1 MLQIPGS
8 IGQTGNAT
16 SRRRF
21 LSIGSLALGGLSLPH
36 ILQAEE
42 QAGVKNNGKGVI
54 MVFLPGGP
62 SHLDMFDL
70 KPDAPE
76 EIRGEFRPI
85 QTNVPGIRISELM
98 PRMAA
103 MMDKFIPVRSLV
115 GAINDHNVHQC
126 VTGWDSHAEQTG
138 SKEIPGYPSGG
149 WPSLGAVISKELGP
163 LSSGIPST
171 VDFSPDYYDARFVN
185 STRLGTGGFLGNGH
199 AGFEVSSIHHDNF
212 ELSGTGLDRLGDRK
226 QLLASF
232 DRFRRITDNAGAT
245 QRIDRYN
252 QQAFEVLASQKLA
265 HALDLQQ
272 ESAASRKAYGLDE
285 SLPPMRGG
293 GKMLDQFL
301 LARRAIQAG
310 ARCATIVFSRYPF
323 GRMLKGDYNWDWHKD
338 NFSEARATLP
348 LLDIGLSALIADLER
363 HQLLD
368 DISVVMWGEF
378 GRTPRINSNAGRDH
392 WPQVCGALLA
402 GGGMKTGQVLGET
415 NKFGE
420 HAKQRPVHFREVFA
434 TLYQNMGIH
443 LGGKTFDDLAG
454 RPQSL
459 LGGYRPISEI
469 CG

>member
-8 IGQTGNAT
+8 ICEAGNPT

-21 LSIGSLALGGLSLPH
+21 LSIGSLALGGLSLPR

-85 QTNVPGIRISELM
+85 QTNVPGIQISELM

-103 MMDKFIPVRSLV
+103 MMDKFIPVRSLI

-138 SKEIPGYPSGG
+138 SKEVPGYPSGG

-163 LSSGIPST
+163 LPSGIPST

-212 ELSGTGLDRLGDRK
+212 GQFWDSIGSGINYSPPLYFFLNWIWQLFLPLSLNALRVESLLWILGGTVLVYLTLRK
-226 QLLASF
+226 QLGSVA
-232 DRFRRITDNAGAT
+232 
-245 QRIDRYN
+245 
-252 QQAFEVLASQKLA
+252 
-265 HALDLQQ
+265 ALIGVGGVFLQ
-272 ESAASRKAYGLDE
+272 S
-285 SLPPMRGG
+285 SLLFGQS
-293 GKMLDQFL
+293 KFALWLIFL
-301 LARRAIQAG
+301 LLMEFVQFAFHQQG
-310 ARCATIVFSRYPF
+310 C
-323 GRMLKGDYNWDWHKD
+323 LH
-338 NFSEARATLP
+338 
-348 LLDIGLSALIADLER
+348 LLS
-363 HQLLD
+363 
-368 DISVVMWGEF
+368 
-378 GRTPRINSNAGRDH
+378 
-392 WPQVCGALLA
+392 
-402 GGGMKTGQVLGET
+402 
-415 NKFGE
+415 
-420 HAKQRPVHFREVFA
+420 
-434 TLYQNMGIH
+434 
-443 LGGKTFDDLAG
+443 
-454 RPQSL
+454 QS
-459 LGGYRPISEI
+459 P
-469 CG
+469 